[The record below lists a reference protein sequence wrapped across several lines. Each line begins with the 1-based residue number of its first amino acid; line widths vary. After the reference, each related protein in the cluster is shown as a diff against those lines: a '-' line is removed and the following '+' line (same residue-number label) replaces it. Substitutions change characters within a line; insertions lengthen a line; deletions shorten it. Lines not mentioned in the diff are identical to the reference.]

1 MFHSVILFETVTIS
15 FFSTV
20 QHPPHNDSL
29 VGLNLYFYCSTSLIG
44 SSSCVLTVTTLFF
57 PPATDTFCPKK
68 KKQNTEHFVALC
80 ILLCKLV
87 VTENCPYYWLLEQI
101 QFKKLDTVL
110 VMTYLSLGSIP
121 LINA

>member
-1 MFHSVILFETVTIS
+1 MCTDSDNLVFPTSYRHILP
-15 FFSTV
+15 
-20 QHPPHNDSL
+20 Q
-29 VGLNLYFYCSTSLIG
+29 
-44 SSSCVLTVTTLFF
+44 
-57 PPATDTFCPKK
+57 K